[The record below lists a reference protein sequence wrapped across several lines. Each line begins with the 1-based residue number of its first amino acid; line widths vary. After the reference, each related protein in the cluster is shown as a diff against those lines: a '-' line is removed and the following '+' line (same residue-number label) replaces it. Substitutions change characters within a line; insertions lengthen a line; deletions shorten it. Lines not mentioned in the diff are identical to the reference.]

1 MLAFVIWN
9 LASRSPARL
18 ARDIVGSFRRPVI
31 LLRGILSLVV
41 GLLLLVG
48 SASLLLPLPL
58 PHHAL
63 LVLITWTILTGLLV
77 EQLVGPDLHAR
88 ARSSGR

>member
-18 ARDIVGSFRRPVI
+18 ARDVLGSFRRPGV
-31 LLRGILSLVV
+31 LLRGALSFVI
-41 GLLLLVG
+41 GLLLLIG

-77 EQLVGPDLHAR
+77 EQLVGTDLQAR
-88 ARSSGR
+88 ARSGGP